1 MKICLLGP
9 TYPFRGGIAHY
20 TTLLYKSLKKKHDI
34 KFYSF
39 KRQYPKFLFPG
50 RTDKDCSKFILK
62 DDNVKPILDSL
73 NPLTWIKLA
82 FKIMED
88 TPNLTII
95 PWWVIFWAP
104 QFLTILFFIKIFS
117 KTKILF
123 ICHNVAEHEANVIK
137 ILISKLVLSRGDYY
151 IVHSAEEKKNLI
163 NLIGNKPI
171 KAAFHPTYEFFNTE
185 KIPRNVAKARININD
200 EKIILFF
207 GFVREYKGL
216 KYLLEAMPEILQN
229 IDVRLLVVGEFWNDK
244 DAYVKLIKNL
254 EIEKNVTIIDHY
266 IPNEETPFYFHAS
279 DIVVLPYTS
288 VTGSGLVQMA
298 YGFNKPVVVTNI
310 GSLSEIVIDKKTGFL
325 VAPKSSSEIADAVLQ
340 FYRGNEKEFIE
351 NIKKGSYKFSWDVL
365 IEKIEDFVK

>member
-9 TYPFRGGIAHY
+9 TYPSRGGIAHY

-34 KFYSF
+34 VFYSF

-50 RTDKDCSKFILK
+50 RTDKDCSNFILK
-62 DDNVKPILDSL
+62 DDTIKPILDSL
-73 NPLTWIKLA
+73 NPFTWIKLS
-82 FKIMED
+82 FKIIKD
-88 TPNLTII
+88 TPDLTIV

-117 KTKILF
+117 KTKIIF

-137 ILISKLVLSRGDYY
+137 TLISKLVLSRGDYY

-163 NLIGNKPI
+163 NLIGHKPV
-171 KAAFHPTYEFFNTE
+171 KMTFHPTYEFFNTGE
-185 KIPRNVAKARININD
+185 IPRNTAKAKININD

-216 KYLLEAMPEILQN
+216 KYLLEAMPEISKN
-229 IDVRLLVVGEFWNDK
+229 INARLLIAGEFWNDK
-244 DAYVKLIKNL
+244 DVYMKLIKNL
-254 EIEKNVTIIDHY
+254 EIETKVTIIDRY
-266 IPNEETPFYFHAS
+266 IPNEEIPFYFYAS

-310 GSLSEIVIDKKTGFL
+310 GSLSEIVVDKKTGFL

-340 FYRGNEKEFIE
+340 FYRSNENVFIE
-351 NIKKGSYKFSWDVL
+351 NIKKGNCKFSWDVL
-365 IEKIEDFVK
+365 IEKIEEFVK